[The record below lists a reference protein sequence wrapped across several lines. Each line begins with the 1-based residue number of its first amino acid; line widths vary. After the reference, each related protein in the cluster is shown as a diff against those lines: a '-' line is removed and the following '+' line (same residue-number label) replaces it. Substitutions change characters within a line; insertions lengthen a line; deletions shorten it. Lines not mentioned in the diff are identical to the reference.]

1 MERKQ
6 HDVYWE
12 VNQSMLGE
20 LINPYYLQVASF
32 ILINIILGLSIY
44 VTLASGQLSL
54 GSAGFMAV
62 GAYTTALLTTNFEVP
77 LLVGILAGVMLA
89 GIFGIIVGIP
99 SLRLRGVFLAIATLG
114 FGEIVRV
121 FIVNTESLTKGAIGI
136 SGIPQLGREI
146 LDKLEVIGFDPE
158 ILGLKANQFTFLIV
172 FILLLI
178 IVIVLVCF
186 FSRQKNSRVGRAF
199 SAINMDEQAAASMG
213 INVTY
218 YKVLSFTQGA
228 MLAGLAGALY
238 AHVLSYISPADFTYH
253 KAVEILT
260 FSVFGGSEVV
270 GGAIFGATF
279 LTLLPET
286 LRAISEYRY
295 MIYGILLV
303 VMMAYRPQG
312 VIDEQ
317 MMRWFKRRKGRRQ
330 QHGTENK

>member
-1 MERKQ
+1 
-6 HDVYWE
+6 
-12 VNQSMLGE
+12 MLGE

-54 GSAGFMAV
+54 GNAGFMAV

-77 LLVGILAGVMLA
+77 LVVGVIAGALLAGV
-89 GIFGIIVGIP
+89 FGIIVGIP

-121 FIVNTESLTKGAIGI
+121 FLINAESVTNGAIGI
-136 SGIPQLGREI
+136 SGIPQMGQEI
-146 LDKLEVIGFDPE
+146 LKLFKNIGFNPDVIGLSP
-158 ILGLKANQFTFLIV
+158 NQFVFLAI
-172 FILLLI
+172 F
-178 IVIVLVCF
+178 IVLAVIDIILIWF
-186 FSRQKNSRVGRAF
+186 FIRQKHSRVGRAF
-199 SAINMDEQAAASMG
+199 SAIKMDEQAAASMG

-228 MLAGLAGALY
+228 IFAGFAGALY
-238 AHVLSYISPADFTYH
+238 AHVLSYISPADFSYH
-253 KAVEILT
+253 RAVEILT

-279 LTLLPET
+279 LTLLPEI
-286 LRAISEYRY
+286 LRAISDYRY
-295 MIYGILLV
+295 MIYGLLLV

-312 VIDEQ
+312 IIDEQ
-317 MMRWFKRRKGRRQ
+317 MLRWFKTRKGRRRK
-330 QHGTENK
+330 HGIKDK